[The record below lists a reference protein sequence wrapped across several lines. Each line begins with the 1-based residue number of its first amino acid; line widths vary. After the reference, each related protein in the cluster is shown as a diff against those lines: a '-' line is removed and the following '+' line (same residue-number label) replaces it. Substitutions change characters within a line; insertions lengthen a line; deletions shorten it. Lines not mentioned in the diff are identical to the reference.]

1 MSPAEVDLIKHR
13 EIVFADGQPEELQG
27 SSAARLLAEVEGV
40 LETQALSPTQIA
52 ISYHLL
58 QVSLEQIE
66 NALTEAGFNLSIR
79 PLERIRRALYYYAE
93 DTQRANNG
101 CVRGE
106 CKCTRKIF
114 INRYERLEH
123 GCRDSRPEH
132 WRKYL

>member
-1 MSPAEVDLIKHR
+1 MTSAESDLIKYR
-13 EIVFADGQPEELQG
+13 EIVFADSQPDALQA
-27 SSAARLLAEVEGV
+27 SSAALLLDNVEGV
-40 LETQALSPTQIA
+40 LDVQALSPTQIA

-58 QVSLEQIE
+58 QISLEQIE

-79 PLERIRRALYYYAE
+79 PLDRIRRALYYYAE

-114 INRYERLEH
+114 INRYEQLAH